1 MKTISITDSKEIEN
15 IIRQCPYCM
24 VGITDADG
32 ALTFSGD
39 YPHGEYY
46 VQELAAPEG
55 WVLSDARYRVTI
67 TDSDT
72 YDLYGYAEE
81 VFDESSQ

>member
-32 ALTFSGD
+32 H
-39 YPHGEYY
+39 PY
-46 VQELAAPEG
+46 VIPMNFAYEKASSTYTPAPTAAN
-55 WVLSDARYRVTI
+55 
-67 TDSDT
+67 
-72 YDLYGYAEE
+72 
-81 VFDESSQ
+81 